1 MADQITATLSEHF
14 TQEELEQIWQ
24 HEVDLLPGSKPDL
37 VFQCDGNQVSMA
49 FDPKH
54 GGLKGIENIKTAFR
68 IAIHRNHQ
76 QCKIAWN
83 D

>member
-1 MADQITATLSEHF
+1 
-14 TQEELEQIWQ
+14 
-24 HEVDLLPGSKPDL
+24 
-37 VFQCDGNQVSMA
+37 
-49 FDPKH
+49 
-54 GGLKGIENIKTAFR
+54 LKGIENIKTAFR